1 MERDFTY
8 IDDLI
13 EAIYRLAQLPPGAPD
28 AQGAKDDPSLS
39 PVAPYRLINI
49 GGGRPVSLMAFID
62 EVERAVGKPS
72 QRNYMDMQPGDIE
85 RTVASAELLVRL
97 TGFRPSTP
105 VADGV
110 KAFVDWYRGYYGA

>member
-1 MERDFTY
+1 
-8 IDDLI
+8 
-13 EAIYRLAQLPPGAPD
+13 
-28 AQGAKDDPSLS
+28 
-39 PVAPYRLINI
+39 
-49 GGGRPVSLMAFID
+49 
-62 EVERAVGKPS
+62 
-72 QRNYMDMQPGDIE
+72 MQPGDIE